1 MIRGH
6 LKIWAFWLACAFAT
20 AGATTPVYAQSLA
33 AQKTGQAQVVIV
45 TPLSFVTVS
54 NLNFGKLIASNQA
67 GTVTLSP
74 ANVRTV
80 TNGIIPIG
88 NGTQIARFAGFGRSG
103 QNVDISISSNT
114 IFLTGPGTR
123 MRVRDF
129 VIGSTPTAV
138 LSTVPRRFR
147 IASTNG
153 AFTFPIGATLEV
165 GANQAPGVYNG
176 TYQITLQYQ

>member
-1 MIRGH
+1 MNRGN
-6 LKIWAFWLACAFAT
+6 LKLRAMWLAGAFAC
-20 AGATTPVYAQSLA
+20 AIAAPPSFAQVA
-33 AQKTGQAQVVIV
+33 AQQTGQGQVVIV

-54 NLNFGKLIASNQA
+54 QLDFGTLIASNQA
-67 GTVTLSP
+67 ATVTLSP
-74 ANVRTV
+74 AGVRTV
-80 TNGIIPIG
+80 TNGLIPVG
-88 NGTQIARFAGFGRSG
+88 NGTQVARFAGYGRSG
-103 QNVDISISSNT
+103 QNVDISLSSNT

-147 IASTNG
+147 IGSTTG
-153 AFTFPIGATLEV
+153 AFNFPVGATLEV
-165 GANQAPGVYNG
+165 GARQAPGVYNG